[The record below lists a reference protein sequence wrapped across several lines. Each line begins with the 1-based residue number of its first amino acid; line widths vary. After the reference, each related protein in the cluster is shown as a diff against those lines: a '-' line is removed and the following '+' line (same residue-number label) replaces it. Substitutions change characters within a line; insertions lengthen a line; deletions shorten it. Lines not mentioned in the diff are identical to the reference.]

1 MTDLVA
7 DTASVWKN
15 SLKAKVV
22 DDPDSPENCFTSW
35 EYNKKYRKGATMC
48 DLVMFKCL
56 LP

>member
-1 MTDLVA
+1 VTDLVA

-15 SLKAKVV
+15 AQKAKVV